1 MNISKS
7 KNIIYGI
14 GSILELFPLRRPE
27 RYKFYEPA
35 SSLTEALYRDS
46 MKVNLDLQ
54 RAFFHE
60 RSKFKT
66 AETVA

>member
-1 MNISKS
+1 VKKSKS

-27 RYKFYEPA
+27 RYKFYKPA
-35 SSLTEALYRDS
+35 SSVTEVLYRDS
-46 MKVNLDLQ
+46 MKINLDLQ
-54 RAFFHE
+54 RAFFNE

-66 AETVA
+66 AETNV